1 MLKSGANVI
10 LLDEPT
16 NDLDVN
22 TMRALEEA
30 LENFAGC
37 AIVISHDRWFLDRL
51 CTHIL
56 AFEGDGKV
64 HFFPGNFSEYEEDRR
79 RRLGEDLTPT
89 RIKYRKL
96 TRA

>member
-1 MLKSGANVI
+1 MLKSGANVL

-37 AIVISHDRWFLDRL
+37 AVVISHDRWFLDRVA
-51 CTHIL
+51 THIL
-56 AFEGDGKV
+56 AFEGDSQV
-64 HFFPGNFSEYEEDRR
+64 VWFDGNYSGLRGGPQEAPRHRR
-79 RRLGEDLTPT
+79 RPAAPDQVP
-89 RIKYRKL
+89 
-96 TRA
+96 AS